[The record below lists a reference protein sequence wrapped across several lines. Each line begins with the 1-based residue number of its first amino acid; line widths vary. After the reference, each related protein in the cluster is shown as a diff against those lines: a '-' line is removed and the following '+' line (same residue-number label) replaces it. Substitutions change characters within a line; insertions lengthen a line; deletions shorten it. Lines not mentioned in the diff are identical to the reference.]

1 MLEITSDDIA
11 LLSESDLRTLIG
23 LLCEADLKRRDLSP
37 AHVTWGGHQS
47 AGDEGIDVR
56 VGLPGQTVIDGFIPR
71 PHTGFQVKKED
82 LQPNKIL
89 AEMRPS
95 GSLRN
100 SIQDLANLKGAYIIV
115 SSQGSLSDSSLR
127 RRRAAMATAVEDA
140 PNATELTVDF
150 YDRTRIATWVR
161 SHRGVILWV
170 KRQIGKA
177 VQGWQP
183 YGAWAYPQ
191 EGNNA
196 EFLLDEKLRLYNG
209 QSGAESGEGVTV
221 LTAIQSIRNL
231 LRQPR
236 RMVRLVGLSGV
247 GKTRLVQALFDSRV
261 GEHPLDSALAFYT
274 NIANDPDPQPVAMAS
289 FLIAARASGI
299 LIIDNCGAELHQHL
313 TQVCQVPESDL
324 SVITVEYDIRD
335 HHPESTDVFT
345 LKSASPE
352 LITALVRRRFPHIS
366 AVDAGTIAKLSDGN
380 ARIAVALAGAVQV
393 RESLAE
399 LGDDVLFRRLFHQ
412 RNDPSESLL
421 RAAQACSLVYSFN
434 ADDLAKGE
442 QAELAPLG
450 ILVGMDTQTMYASMA
465 ELKRRELAQQRGEWR
480 AVLPHAIANRLA
492 SKALQDIPPQA
503 IEGQFWKKGSERLLQ
518 SFSRRLSYLHES
530 HEAKVVVRK
539 WLESG
544 GILSDPA
551 DLNALGTAMFN
562 NVAPVEPELALAAIE
577 KSLSKSTQETLT
589 HYADYAET
597 LRAIA
602 YDAAIFERAAMLLW
616 KISETGSVDE
626 SPHERNQPLAI
637 FISLFHIHLSGTHAT
652 VEQRL
657 RVIESLLLSMDAKRR
672 QIGLRALKA
681 TLKTSHFESWHGFE
695 FGARSR
701 DYGYWPRTENEIK
714 HWFASAVMLVE
725 KIACSDSPIS
735 SALLSIVAAEFREL
749 WIRAAIYDQLEQ
761 MCRAVSARQFWPE
774 GWLSVRRALHS
785 TAEIVEKTRLSTLE
799 NLLRPANLAQNVQA
813 NVFAVTQHNLYDHH
827 EGDSA
832 ETYLARIQQNQEYVQ
847 ELGKT
852 VAENEDV
859 FAELLPQM
867 MRGSTQIR
875 WFGGGLARGAVD
887 PGSLWLRLV
896 AQFAAS
902 SEEHRSAEILAGFIG
917 ELYLKDSHLANT
929 LLDDTLK
936 DETLAAFYPQLQT
949 AMPIDDLG
957 SARLLNSLKMSNI
970 AASEYRRLAY
980 GRAADSISGEDFKKL
995 ISGIAAKKGGFEAAT
1010 DIVHMRLHTGPG
1022 ETKPQDR
1029 AVVEAGRELL
1039 RHVSFKRNTA
1049 HDGYALGEIA
1059 KACLSGNENI
1069 PLVLNLC
1076 KKLKKA
1082 VEIYET
1088 SAFYYRSFLVS
1099 LFTVQ
1104 SIAMLDGLLG
1114 DSDEQEVG
1122 IRILDDICDERG
1134 NPLDAVPA
1142 LDILQWCDKDPATR
1156 YRVIAGLITV
1166 STSSDN
1172 QAEPR
1177 KWTEIALL
1185 LLERA
1190 PDRIAVLKEF
1200 IRQLTV
1206 LSGWVGSLA
1215 ATLEVNVKVLEEL
1228 AAYPDP
1234 AVVKFVA
1241 RERVRIQESIE
1252 TERRREEIYERHRD
1266 ERFE

>member
-1 MLEITSDDIA
+1 MS
-11 LLSESDLRTLIG
+11 
-23 LLCEADLKRRDLSP
+23 
-37 AHVTWGGHQS
+37 
-47 AGDEGIDVR
+47 
-56 VGLPGQTVIDGFIPR
+56 
-71 PHTGFQVKKED
+71 
-82 LQPNKIL
+82 
-89 AEMRPS
+89 PS

-100 SIQDLANLKGAYIIV
+100 SIQDLVNRKGAYIIV
-115 SSQGSLSDSSLR
+115 SSLGSVSDSSLR
-127 RRRAAMATAVEDA
+127 RRRAAMAKAVEGA
-140 PNATELTVDF
+140 PNAGELTLDF

-161 SHRGVILWV
+161 THRGLILWV
-170 KRQIGKA
+170 KKQIGKP
-177 VQGWQP
+177 VQGWQS
-183 YGAWAYPQ
+183 YGAWAYSQ
-191 EGNNA
+191 EGSNA
-196 EFLLDEKLRLYNG
+196 EFLLDEKLCIYERSSAGSSAGISPL
-209 QSGAESGEGVTV
+209 A
-221 LTAIQSIRNL
+221 AIERMRDI

-236 RMVRLVGLSGV
+236 RMIRLVGHSGV

-261 GEHPLDSALAFYT
+261 GEHALDSALPFYT
-274 NIANDPDPQPVAMAS
+274 NIANTPDPQPIAMAS
-289 FLIAARASGI
+289 FLIASGVHGI
-299 LIIDNCGAELHQHL
+299 LIVDNCGSELHQDL
-313 TQVCQVPESDL
+313 TEICQVPESNL

-335 HHPESTDVFT
+335 HRPEGTDVFT

-380 ARIAVALAGAVQV
+380 ARLAIHLAGAVRI

-399 LGDDVLFRRLFHQ
+399 LKDEVLFQRLFQQ
-412 RNDPSESLL
+412 RNNPNESLL
-421 RAAQACSLVYSFN
+421 RAAQACALVYSFN
-434 ADDLAKGE
+434 VEDLARGE
-442 QAELAPLG
+442 QAELAQLG
-450 ILVGMDTQTMYASMA
+450 TLVGMNIQDMYANVS
-465 ELKRRELAQQRGEWR
+465 ELKRRDLTQQRGEWR

-492 SKALQDIPPQA
+492 SNSLQNIPVQS
-503 IEGQFWKKGSERLLQ
+503 IEEQFLRKGSERLLQ
-518 SFSRRLSYLHES
+518 SFSRRLSYLHETN
-530 HEAKVVVRK
+530 EAKVVVRK
-539 WLESG
+539 WFQAG

-551 DLNALGTAMFN
+551 DLNELGTAMFK

-577 KSLSKSTQETLT
+577 KSLSKSTHQTLSR
-589 HYADYAET
+589 YAHYAET

-602 YDAAIFERAAMLLW
+602 YDAAIFELAAMLLW

-626 SPHERNQPLAI
+626 SPQERNQPLAI
-637 FISLFHIHLSGTHAT
+637 FISLFHIYLSGTHAT

-657 RVIESLLLSMDAKRR
+657 RVVESLLFSMNAKRR

-701 DYGYWPRTENEIK
+701 DYGYSPRNENEIK

-735 SALLSIVAAEFREL
+735 SALLAIVAEEFREL
-749 WIRAAIYDQLEQ
+749 WIRTSIYDQLEQ
-761 MCRAVSARQFWPE
+761 MCRTVSARQFWPE

-785 TAEIVEKTRLSTLE
+785 TAEIVEKSRLSTLE

-832 ETYLARIQQNQEYVQ
+832 ETYLARIQQTQEYVQ

-852 VAENEDV
+852 VAEDEDV

-867 MRGSTQIR
+867 MRGSIQIR

-896 AQFAAS
+896 AQFTAS
-902 SEEHRSAEILAGFIG
+902 SEEHRSAEVLAGFLG
-917 ELYLKDSHLANT
+917 ELYLKNSHLTNT
-929 LLDDTLK
+929 LLDNTLK
-936 DETLAAFYPQLQT
+936 DETLAPFYPQMQT

-957 SARLLNSLKMSNI
+957 SARLLNSLKVSNI
-970 AASEYRRLAY
+970 AGSEYRRLAY
-980 GRAADSISGEDFKKL
+980 GRAADSISGEDFKTL
-995 ISGIAAKKGGFEAAT
+995 VLGIAAKKDGFEAAT

-1059 KACLSGNENI
+1059 KACLLGNENI
-1069 PLVLNLC
+1069 PLVLDFC
-1076 KKLKKA
+1076 KKLKRA

-1114 DSDEQEVG
+1114 DSDGQEVG
-1122 IRILDDICDERG
+1122 IRILDDICDDRG

-1142 LDILQWCDKDPATR
+1142 LDILQWCDKNPATR

-1185 LLERA
+1185 LLEKA
-1190 PDRIAVLKEF
+1190 PDRIAVLREF

-1215 ATLEVNVKVLEEL
+1215 ATLEVHVKVLEEL

-1234 AVVKFVA
+1234 AVVEFIVHEK
-1241 RERVRIQESIE
+1241 VRIQEIID
-1252 TERRREEIYERHRD
+1252 TERRREEVYERHRD